1 MKWSEK
7 DFKLLRELYPD
18 KSIDKK
24 EIEKRLKRSWE
35 TISWHARKI
44 GLTLRTD
51 VNYWTPEDEEKLA
64 ELSQNPELRAY
75 DIGKLLNRS
84 GGSVR
89 AKISDMLIKRPKRG
103 KKALDLDN
111 VEEHLYD

>member
-64 ELSQNPELRAY
+64 ELSQNPELRGY
-75 DIGKLLNRS
+75 DIAKLFNRS
-84 GGSVR
+84 VGSVLG
-89 AKISDMLIKRPKRG
+89 KISGMLIKRPKRG

>member
-24 EIEKRLKRSWE
+24 EIIKRLKRSWH
-35 TISWHARKI
+35 TISWYARKI
-44 GLTLRTD
+44 DLPLRTD

-103 KKALDLDN
+103 KKVLDLDN
-111 VEEHLYD
+111 IEEHLYE